1 MRNNLDPL
9 VSVYITNKN
18 YGKYIETAVKS
29 VLKQSYKNI
38 ELVILDDAST
48 DGSQKIIKKYEEKKL
63 CRVIYNKKSKGLI
76 KSSNIAIKAT
86 NGRYVIRLDA
96 DDYLDQNAL
105 TLMVNK
111 IEKDSNIALVYSDY
125 YLIDEK
131 KNILS
136 LEKQLSRDKN
146 YMEHKPVLGA
156 CCLIRKSSIFSVNLY
171 DERFNRQDGYDL
183 WYKLIKNFKFA
194 HIPLPLFFYRRH
206 SKNLTKNKNKLFKT
220 RTKILRKFSQKKQ
233 EIKKLTISCVI
244 PVRGKNIDNLC
255 TSLDKINNKPLIF
268 YTIEEAL
275 KVNEFKN
282 IIVTTADNNLIKVL
296 KKKYK
301 NKIMYHKRSQKLS
314 EQNLDYKQSVI
325 KAINKFNKNKI
336 DVVAILTIENPQRKF
351 FYIKQALSNLI
362 IHGSDLVIGTLP
374 DIENNYYKYS
384 KKGIELV
391 SNKNNNSL
399 KLEKN
404 IILKDVGAFSIY
416 NYDSYLNNRIN
427 KTTNIVLDEQHS
439 INILNKSDILIM
451 NKSIQKFK

>member
-131 KNILS
+131 KNVLS
-136 LEKQLSRDKN
+136 LEKQLSREKN

-362 IHGSDLVIGTLP
+362 IHESDLVIGTLP

-451 NKSIQKFK
+451 NKPIQKFK